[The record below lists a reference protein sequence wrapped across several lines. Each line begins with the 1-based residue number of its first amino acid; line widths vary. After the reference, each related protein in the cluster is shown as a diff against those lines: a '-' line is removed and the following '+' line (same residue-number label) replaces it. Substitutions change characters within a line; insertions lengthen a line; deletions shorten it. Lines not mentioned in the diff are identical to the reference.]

1 MRTNHFK
8 SGTPKVA
15 NSSFD
20 SVSIYLHCEMLGTCK
35 VIFWYFFGMING
47 YFQRKHGLL
56 WIELLNTNLYK
67 EMYWKAV
74 YSKDV
79 WCNISYVGQR
89 SFVWVTFMTS
99 RDIYCIVH
107 VCKAIIRNEKFTLKV
122 IEIDNSWLLEV
133 APHYYKQKE
142 LEDTSKRKMPKGA
155 GKSREEMT
163 RTY

>member
-1 MRTNHFK
+1 M
-8 SGTPKVA
+8 
-15 NSSFD
+15 
-20 SVSIYLHCEMLGTCK
+20 
-35 VIFWYFFGMING
+35 
-47 YFQRKHGLL
+47 
-56 WIELLNTNLYK
+56 
-67 EMYWKAV
+67 
-74 YSKDV
+74 
-79 WCNISYVGQR
+79 
-89 SFVWVTFMTS
+89 WVTFMTS

-107 VCKAIIRNEKFTLKV
+107 VCKAIIMNEKFTLKV